1 MPIIAVSNQKG
12 GVGKTTSTLNLA
24 AALREMG
31 KRVLLVDLDPQGS
44 LTVAAG
50 VLEVDSVHLSV
61 GELLV
66 ARAQAQPTD
75 VRQAI
80 VQTPSGLDLVPGN
93 GMLSAAEITLASAA
107 NRESVLTVVLAPVL
121 DEYDYVLID
130 CLPSLGLMA
139 INALRAATGVVIPVQ
154 ADFLA
159 VQGLAQ
165 ILETIGAVRAQLN
178 PGLEIYGVLLT
189 MVDSQQSH
197 AQRVVATVRHS
208 LQGQVPVFQAEIAQD
223 VMLKEAAEAGVS
235 ILDYKGRSR
244 AADMYRGLAREVA
257 RAAGDMSAASAPEP
271 RRGLLADAARF
282 FRGLSGAR
290 PDLDETEPTTGTAGG
305 RALNGAPEARV
316 A

>member
-24 AALREMG
+24 AALRETG

-50 VLEVDSVHLSV
+50 VLDIDAIHPSM
-61 GELLV
+61 GELLI
-66 ARAQAQPTD
+66 ARAQGKETE
-75 VRQAI
+75 VKHAI
-80 VQTPSGLDLVPGN
+80 IQTPSGLELVPGN
-93 GMLSAAEITLASAA
+93 GMLSAAEITLAGARD
-107 NRESVLTVVLAPVL
+107 RESVLTATLAPVL
-121 DEYDYVLID
+121 DRYDYVLID

-165 ILETIGAVRAQLN
+165 ILETISAVRSQLN

-189 MVDSQQSH
+189 MVDSRKSH

-208 LQGQVPVFQAEIAQD
+208 LKGQVPVFETEIAHH
-223 VMLKEAAEAGVS
+223 VAFKEAAEVGKS
-235 ILDYKGRSR
+235 ILDYQRTSE
-244 AADMYRGLAREVA
+244 AADMYRALAREVA
-257 RAAGDMSAASAPEP
+257 HAAGDLSPMAVEP
-271 RRGLLADAARF
+271 RRRGVVAEAARL
-282 FRGLSGAR
+282 FRSLAR
-290 PDLDETEPTTGTAGG
+290 G
-305 RALNGAPEARV
+305 RAEEPDPRTMNSAPEARV